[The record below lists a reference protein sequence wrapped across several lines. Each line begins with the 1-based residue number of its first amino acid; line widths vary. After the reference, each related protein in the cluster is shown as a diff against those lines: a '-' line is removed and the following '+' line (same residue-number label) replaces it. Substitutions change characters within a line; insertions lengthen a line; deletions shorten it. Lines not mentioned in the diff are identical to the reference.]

1 MSGYK
6 IVETD
11 NYNGDY
17 PDEKF
22 VNIPPLPKEAAEVI
36 REVINTFCCGPDAKR
51 YWKVEESTYVLQPEF
66 EP

>member
-1 MSGYK
+1 MK

-11 NYNGDY
+11 NWGGDY

-22 VNIPPLPKEAAEVI
+22 LDLPDLNEESAKSICNA
-36 REVINTFCCGPDAKR
+36 INDCFNEYFPR
-51 YWKVEESTYVLQPEF
+51 FWKVVSNDYVLRPGF

>member
-1 MSGYK
+1 MFK

-11 NYNGDY
+11 NYGGDY

-22 VNIPPLPKEAAEVI
+22 VNIPGI
-36 REVINTFCCGPDAKR
+36 RDRDTAQRLAHAINDCFPVNGPR
-51 YWKVEESTYVLQPEF
+51 YWKVVEEGYQLQPGF